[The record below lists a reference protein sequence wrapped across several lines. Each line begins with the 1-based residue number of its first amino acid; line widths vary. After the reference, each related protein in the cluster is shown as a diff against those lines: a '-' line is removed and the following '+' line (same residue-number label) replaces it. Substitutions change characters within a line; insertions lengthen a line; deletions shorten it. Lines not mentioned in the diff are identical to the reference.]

1 MRVCRHLLPLLLV
14 AAAFGADGAKPEERD
29 LALAR
34 SIRGVYRTL
43 PEDSPARYAADQIAS
58 RFWYSLELGRLEG
71 TIPATARQLL
81 AFKTPSTRSHTRQ
94 HGNAP
99 HVASQA
105 GETPQACEK
114 AWKNLPRW
122 NAFRSVSGVD
132 GADGGGER
140 EGGNVPETPVSSQ
153 YRKGGNDDI
162 MSCSLS
168 GSQRRMERI
177 VWRRKTMGRS

>member
-71 TIPATARQLL
+71 TIPATARQLEE
-81 AFKTPSTRSHTRQ
+81 ARARDDAR
-94 HGNAP
+94 GA
-99 HVASQA
+99 
-105 GETPQACEK
+105 
-114 AWKNLPRW
+114 
-122 NAFRSVSGVD
+122 VD
-132 GADGGGER
+132 RKEDQDDGRRADAKKILLVFEAVR
-140 EGGNVPETPVSSQ
+140 
-153 YRKGGNDDI
+153 
-162 MSCSLS
+162 
-168 GSQRRMERI
+168 
-177 VWRRKTMGRS
+177 

>member
-71 TIPATARQLL
+71 TIPATARQLEEARARL
-81 AFKTPSTRSHTRQ
+81 
-94 HGNAP
+94 
-99 HVASQA
+99 
-105 GETPQACEK
+105 EK
-114 AWKNLPRW
+114 IRDELNRGRRWTIRPPR
-122 NAFRSVSGVD
+122 
-132 GADGGGER
+132 
-140 EGGNVPETPVSSQ
+140 P
-153 YRKGGNDDI
+153 
-162 MSCSLS
+162 
-168 GSQRRMERI
+168 
-177 VWRRKTMGRS
+177 